1 MNFNHE
7 EKDVLFNAIGSCNLD
22 FSACPGVSAGTS
34 PDTLFSDDFGL
45 EQSGSYDDT
54 TPKVALTYIVNDD
67 VNVYAS
73 YTEGFRSGSFD
84 ARARTIDSFLNSR
97 PGPETVESI
106 EIGLKS
112 LLNDGR
118 LLLNIAVFQSDYKD
132 IQKLKV
138 QMQIEPK
145 GE

>member
-1 MNFNHE
+1 M
-7 EKDVLFNAIGSCNLD
+7 I
-22 FSACPGVSAGTS
+22 
-34 PDTLFSDDFGL
+34 FGFTVG
-45 EQSGSYDDT
+45 GSYDDT

-73 YTEGFRSGSFD
+73 YTEGFRSGAFD

-106 EIGLKS
+106 ELGLKS

-118 LLLNIAVFQSDYKD
+118 LLLNIALFQSDY
-132 IQKLKV
+132 
-138 QMQIEPK
+138 MTFRN
-145 GE
+145 